1 MINAF
6 EMFCNLKGLKIN
18 VGKTKA
24 MQINMAV
31 DFTCNKLPIEN
42 VNEFKYLGLVINRA
56 HNSPTTMLE
65 KRISKAVSAFN
76 NIKCHARLLGLVNR
90 RVRV

>member
-6 EMFCNLKGLKIN
+6 EMFCELKGLKIN

-31 DFTCNKLPIEN
+31 DFICN
-42 VNEFKYLGLVINRA
+42 
-56 HNSPTTMLE
+56 
-65 KRISKAVSAFN
+65 
-76 NIKCHARLLGLVNR
+76 
-90 RVRV
+90 

>member
-1 MINAF
+1 MVVMF
-6 EMFCNLKGLKIN
+6 EKFCNEKGLKIN

-42 VNEFKYLGLVINRA
+42 VDEFKYLGLVNIFKNFIN
-56 HNSPTTMLE
+56 NKLIWS
-65 KRISKAVSAFN
+65 I
-76 NIKCHARLLGLVNR
+76 
-90 RVRV
+90 